1 MYSIGRA
8 ALILLTSLL
17 LCPLNAAAWDRGE
30 VDKFATL
37 PNGYGYPEG
46 ITTDSHGNVYVTTF
60 AVNAG
65 GPPAQLGQLFVFSR
79 QGHLQRRVSIIG
91 SSNLLL
97 GLDFHPC
104 TGDLLVIDFG
114 KQQVLKVNP
123 WSGAATVFTT
133 IPGEAG
139 AGPNALTFDKL
150 CNVYI
155 SDSFQ
160 GIIWRTNSAGL
171 DPQAWV
177 TGPLL
182 GTSGT
187 PPFGAN
193 GLAFNK
199 DGSAMFVANTGDDRV
214 IKIPV
219 SGGAAGTPEVF
230 VNSING
236 ADGLIMDKDDNLW
249 VAANQSDEIVV
260 LDKTGKVIA
269 KLGDFDGLDKRGA
282 AIGFLFPASLVRHD
296 GWIYVTN
303 LALDLRLFGLP
314 QAVDSQWTAQ
324 VKSYTVSRI
333 RARIPR
339 MSGRCDGDQHGRS
352 ERCD

>member
-1 MYSIGRA
+1 MFSFSRA
-8 ALILLTSLL
+8 AILLLTSLL
-17 LCPLNAAAWDRGE
+17 LCPLNAAAFERGE
-30 VDKFATL
+30 VEKFATL
-37 PNGYGYPEG
+37 PNGFGYPEG

-60 AVNAG
+60 AVTGA
-65 GPPAQLGQLFVFSR
+65 PPGQLFVFGR
-79 QGHLQRRVSIIG
+79 NGHLQRQLGIQQSSSLL

-97 GLDFHPC
+97 GLDFHPY

-114 KQQVLKVNP
+114 NKQVLKVNP
-123 WSGAATVFTT
+123 FSGSATVFAT
-133 IPGEAG
+133 IPGGAG
-139 AGPNALTFDKL
+139 AGPNDLTFDKEG
-150 CNVYI
+150 NVYI

-160 GIIWRTNSAGL
+160 GIIWRTNSSGGDL
-171 DPQAWV
+171 QAWV
-177 TGPLL
+177 TDPLL
-182 GTSGT
+182 RTSGT

-193 GLAFNK
+193 GIAFNK
-199 DGSAMFVANTGDDRV
+199 DGTALFVANTGDDRIIK

-219 SGGAAGTPEVF
+219 NPIAPAEVF

-236 ADGLIMDKDDNLW
+236 ADGLIIDKDDNFW

-269 KLGDFDGLDKRGA
+269 KLGDFDGLDRHGA
-282 AIGFLFPASLVRHD
+282 PIGFLFPASLVRHD

-324 VKSYTVSRI
+324 VKSYTISRI

-339 MSGRCDGDQHGRS
+339 MSGLCDGPGHGAK
-352 ERCD
+352 CD